1 MTSPINSSSKDSG
14 QFSNEYA
21 CSHNNREG
29 VSVMD
34 VVEHVAKAEFA
45 TAARE
50 TADAAC
56 GYEKFSGFNQE
67 PPKNDSPSKDSNKK

>member
-1 MTSPINSSSKDSG
+1 MNTHV
-14 QFSNEYA
+14 
-21 CSHNNREG
+21 SHNNREG

-45 TAARE
+45 NAARE
-50 TADAAC
+50 IADTAC

-67 PPKNDSPSKDSNKK
+67 PPKNDSLNKDSDKK